1 MRKHNSLLSIQ
12 GFGQSVWLE
21 YIRRRMIMEGELQQF
36 ITQDGL
42 RGVTSNPPMLEQ
54 VIARSGDY
62 DADLRLMARQGR
74 SEEDIYDALTIK
86 DIGMA
91 ADQMRPLY
99 ERSDGK
105 HGFVSLGLNPHL
117 AYDEESTLAE
127 AYRLWGV
134 VDRPNVMIKVP
145 ATDAGLRCFRE
156 LVRDGINVN
165 LTLLFGLKRYRQAAE
180 VYIEALEDRVEDH
193 KPVNWIASVAGFS
206 VGRLGAMIDDIL
218 NHRAELPNA
227 AAQVERLYGRV
238 GVACAKSAYQIYKE
252 IFDGERFAAMR
263 QKGALPL
270 RLVWVGTG
278 PGAAPS
284 EDLKLMEELIGGPD
298 TIISMSPETLTAY
311 RAKGSPEPRLTQA
324 GQAAAEILASLPELD
339 INIDQVARSLEEQG
353 IESFIRSY
361 DRLMATIEK
370 ARYEAL

>member
-1 MRKHNSLLSIQ
+1 
-12 GFGQSVWLE
+12 
-21 YIRRRMIMEGELQQF
+21 
-36 ITQDGL
+36 
-42 RGVTSNPPMLEQ
+42 
-54 VIARSGDY
+54 
-62 DADLRLMARQGR
+62 
-74 SEEDIYDALTIK
+74 
-86 DIGMA
+86 
-91 ADQMRPLY
+91 
-99 ERSDGK
+99 
-105 HGFVSLGLNPHL
+105 
-117 AYDEESTLAE
+117 
-127 AYRLWGV
+127 
-134 VDRPNVMIKVP
+134 
-145 ATDAGLRCFRE
+145 
-156 LVRDGINVN
+156 
-165 LTLLFGLKRYRQAAE
+165 
-180 VYIEALEDRVEDH
+180 VEDH